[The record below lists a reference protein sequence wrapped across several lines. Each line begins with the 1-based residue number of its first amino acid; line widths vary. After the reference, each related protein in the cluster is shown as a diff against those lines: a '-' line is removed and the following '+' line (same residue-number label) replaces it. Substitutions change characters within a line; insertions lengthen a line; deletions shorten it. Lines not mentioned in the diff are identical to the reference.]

1 MTILPIGNTSR
12 RKTGPLADAALE
24 DVARVFAVLGDPTRL
39 RIVEQ
44 LRGGALCVSELV
56 ERLGAKQANVS
67 KQLGLL
73 HGAGLLGRERDG
85 AQVRY
90 FVSDPMVAELC
101 DAVCAKLQRDA
112 RAMVNALRRA
122 GDGAAPGR
130 PSSRSRR

>member
-1 MTILPIGNTSR
+1 M
-12 RKTGPLADAALE
+12 
-24 DVARVFAVLGDPTRL
+24 
-39 RIVEQ
+39 
-44 LRGGALCVSELV
+44 SELV

-112 RAMVNALRRA
+112 RAMVTALRRA
-122 GDGAAPGR
+122 GDG
-130 PSSRSRR
+130 SRA